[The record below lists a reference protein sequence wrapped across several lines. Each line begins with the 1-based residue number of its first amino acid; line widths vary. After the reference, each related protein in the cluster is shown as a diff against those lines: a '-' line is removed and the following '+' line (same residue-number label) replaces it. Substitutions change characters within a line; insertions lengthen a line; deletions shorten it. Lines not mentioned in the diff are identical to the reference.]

1 MARTIEELHVWRL
14 ADELRL
20 AVHALTATEA
30 VARDRRF
37 CDQTRDA
44 ASSATRNI
52 SEGFG
57 RYRHK
62 EFANL
67 LSIAKGS
74 LHEVADCL
82 RDGVA
87 RKYWT
92 AEAVAPPAKLCDR
105 AIRASASLIRWLR
118 THPDPPEP
126 PAN

>member
-1 MARTIEELHVWRL
+1 
-14 ADELRL
+14 
-20 AVHALTATEA
+20 VHALTATDH

-37 CDQTRDA
+37 CDQIRDA

-52 SEGFG
+52 AEGFG

-82 RDGVA
+82 SGGVA
-87 RKYWT
+87 RKYWST
-92 AEAVAPPAKLCDR
+92 DTIAKPARLCDR
-105 AIRASASLIRWLR
+105 AIRASAALIRWLR
-118 THPDPPEP
+118 THPDPPDAEEP
-126 PAN
+126 N